1 MIEVRDLRVDYD
13 EVCAVQDLS
22 FDVPQGEIYGL
33 IGPNGA
39 GKTTTLR
46 AMVGLL
52 EPTYGTIR
60 LNGFDIATHRE
71 QAVAHIGFMP
81 DFSPLYEELTVYEF
95 LDIFASAYKLPPATR
110 ATEIQRYIDLV
121 ELTEKRDTMTAGL
134 SRGMKQRLMLA
145 KTLLPSPA
153 IILLDEPASGLDP
166 HSRILLKNILKQQ
179 RADGKTVII
188 SSHILSELAEFCT
201 SIGIMERGHMVTSGR
216 VEDVGARIFSEIRY
230 SIELLGDADKCA
242 ELLAADTGVSK
253 LERLENRFTF
263 TFSGDDTAAAAL
275 LTQLVT
281 ADIQVIKFVREIET
295 LEDIFMQIGA
305 REVA

>member
-46 AMVGLL
+46 AMVGLI
-52 EPTYGTIR
+52 EPTYGTIM

-71 QAVAHIGFMP
+71 QAVAHVGFMP
-81 DFSPLYEELTVYEF
+81 DLSPLYEDLTVYEF
-95 LDIFASAYKLPPATR
+95 LDLFASAYKLPHETR
-110 ATEIQRYIDLV
+110 KNDIHRYIDLV
-121 ELTEKRDTMTAGL
+121 DLTEKRDTMTIGL

-179 RADGKTVII
+179 GSEGKTVII
-188 SSHILSELAEFCT
+188 SSHILTELTEFCT
-201 SIGIMERGHMVTSGR
+201 SIGIMERGKMVTSGR
-216 VEDVGARIFSEIRY
+216 VEDISAQIFHEMRY
-230 SIELLGDADKCA
+230 SIEILAEVEKCA
-242 ELLAADTGVSK
+242 EILTADSGISK
-253 LERLENRFTF
+253 LAQQGNNF
-263 TFSGDDTAAAAL
+263 TFSFSGGDNEASEL
-275 LTQLVT
+275 LKLLVQ
-281 ADIQVIKFVREIET
+281 ANIPVIKFVRDVET
-295 LEDIFMQIGA
+295 LEDIFLQIGA